1 MIDLD
6 KGGFGVE
13 IIILV
18 DNEYGVFIE
27 LLDVVDKFND
37 VIFRVYIVLE

>member
-18 DNEYGVFIE
+18 DNEYVVFIE